1 MSPRLLVLG
10 GTHFVGRAVV
20 EEALG
25 RGWSVTTVNRSGQA
39 PGGVEALVADRL
51 RRGDLGVA
59 LGSEKW
65 DLVVDTWSQQPAAV
79 AESAALLSRRA
90 GHYAYVSSRSVYRWP
105 WGASEAAPVV
115 EPSEDPADYPGVKR
129 GAELALDAFD
139 GPVLV
144 ARAGLVLGPYEN
156 VGRLPWWLRRIAAGG
171 RVPAPGP
178 PARPLQYVD
187 ARDLAAWLLTS
198 VVAGLA
204 GTFNTVSP
212 RGHAT
217 MDELLACCL
226 EETGSE
232 ATLEW
237 VTPEQVEAAGV
248 QGWTDLPIWAP
259 PTGELAVVHD
269 ADTDRAEAAGLTCRP
284 VGETVADTWAW
295 LQAEGYPEAPSGRGG
310 AIGLTAAQ
318 EAALLGS

>member
-1 MSPRLLVLG
+1 MRLLVLG

-20 EEALG
+20 EDALG
-25 RGWSVTTVNRSGQA
+25 RGWSVTTVNRSGNSA
-39 PGGVEALVADRL
+39 DGVEALVADRL
-51 RRGDLGVA
+51 EPGALAAV

-79 AESAALLSRRA
+79 ADSAALLAGRA

-105 WGASEAAPVV
+105 WGASEASPVV
-115 EPSEDPADYPGVKR
+115 EPSDDPADYAGVKR
-129 GAELALDAFD
+129 AAELALSGFD

-187 ARDLAAWLLTS
+187 ARDLAAWLLNS
-198 VVAGLA
+198 GAAGLA

-232 ATLEW
+232 ASLEW

-248 QGWTDLPIWAP
+248 EGWTNLPIWTP
-259 PTGELAVVHD
+259 PTGELAVLHD
-269 ADTDRAEAAGLTCRP
+269 SDTRRVEAAGLTCRP
-284 VGETVADTWAW
+284 VGETVADTWEW
-295 LQAEGYPEAPSGRGG
+295 LQAEGYPQAPSGRGG
-310 AIGLTAAQ
+310 AIGLTADQ
-318 EAALLGS
+318 EAALLA